1 MGIVSV
7 CGENR
12 NTKEEILALELYSI
26 HLPPKFSTDVLIVKG
41 IAAA

>member
-1 MGIVSV
+1 MGIVSI

-12 NTKEEILALELYSI
+12 NTNGRDLALKLYSI

-41 IAAA
+41 IAAG